1 MRLTPRLALLMT
13 LPPLLWA
20 GNAVV
25 GRLVAGGMQAGQP
38 GAALIPPLTLNLV
51 RWLITVLILLP
62 FAWRALT
69 PLSRITQRWPYLL
82 AVGVLGV
89 GAFNSLQYLA
99 LISSS
104 PLNVTLVAASM
115 PVWMLAVGALFFG
128 EQPTRH
134 QLLGAALG
142 LAGVCVVVG
151 RGSLQTLQ
159 QLQLVPGDGYIL
171 LAVIGWAFYSW
182 LLARPP
188 AHMRGEQRP
197 RADEGW
203 DWAGFLLVQALFG
216 VGAAGVF
223 TAGEQA
229 LGAEPIQW
237 GWPLVGALLYVS
249 IGASIVAYR
258 CWGLG
263 VAEGGPALAAIF
275 NNLTPLFTALLSMLV
290 LGDAP
295 QLYHAAAFGLIVA
308 GIAVSMASR
317 PAPA

>member
-1 MRLTPRLALLMT
+1 MTLTPRLALLMT

-25 GRLVAGGMQAGQP
+25 GRLVAGGLQAGQP
-38 GAALIPPLTLNLV
+38 GAALMPPLTLNFV

-69 PLSRITQRWPYLL
+69 PLSRITKRWPYLL
-82 AVGVLGV
+82 AVGILGV

-128 EQPTRH
+128 EQPTRR

-159 QLQLVPGDGYIL
+159 QVQLVPGDGYIL

-203 DWAGFLLVQALFG
+203 DWAGFLLVQSLFG
-216 VGAAGVF
+216 VAAAGVF

-237 GWPLVGALLYVS
+237 GWPLVAALLYVS
-249 IGASIVAYR
+249 LGASIVAYR

-263 VAEGGPALAAIF
+263 VAEGGPVLAAVF

-295 QLYHAAAFGLIVA
+295 SPYHAAAFGLIVA
-308 GIAVSMASR
+308 GIAVSMTRR